1 MAHLNLP
8 SFVSMIIKRLS
19 DEGHQAYVAG
29 GPVRDFHMNRPITD
43 WDITT
48 SASPEAIRSI
58 FSDTKLFNLKH
69 ETVTLVHQGEHFD
82 VTSFRGK
89 TRSLRGDLA
98 HRDFTINA
106 MAFDPLSKQI
116 LDPFGGRED
125 AGKKILRAVLDPD
138 HRFAEDPLRLM
149 RAVRIS
155 LELGFQIEKR
165 TFEAMEKNAFRLEL
179 VARERIR
186 EELLKIL
193 MTRNPSRGFAMM
205 LQSGLL
211 DTFLPELREGYLM
224 RQNAHH
230 RYTVFKHV
238 MLTVDGVKAKPHL
251 RLTALFHDIAKP
263 RTREKSGDTWR
274 FLGHEKASA
283 ELAREI
289 MTRLRFS
296 RAARERVVN
305 LIENHMIGYTPEWSN
320 GAVRR
325 LIQRVGRKNIEDLL
339 EFRKAD
345 IAAHGKKNRGMELL
359 KELKARIDKMLEEEP
374 PQGLFQL
381 AVDGNDVKHILGLR
395 EGPRVGMVLRDL
407 KEMVTD
413 HPQLNDR
420 EKLISI
426 IETKKRS
433 GSS

>member
-1 MAHLNLP
+1 MANLNLP
-8 SFVSMIIKRLS
+8 SFVTLIIKRLS
-19 DEGHQAYVAG
+19 DKGHKAYLAG

-48 SASPEAIRSI
+48 SACPDEIRSI
-58 FSDTKLFNLKH
+58 FSDTRLFSLKH
-69 ETVTLVHQGEHFD
+69 ETITLVHQGEHFD
-82 VTSFRGK
+82 VTGFRGK
-89 TRSLRGDLA
+89 THSLKDDLA

-106 MAFDPLSKQI
+106 MAFDPLSQRI

-125 AGKKILRAVLDPD
+125 AGKKILRAVLEPD
-138 HRFAEDPLRLM
+138 LRFEEDPLRLM
-149 RAVRIS
+149 RAVRIA
-155 LELGFQIEKR
+155 LELGFHIEKR
-165 TFEAMEKNAFRLEL
+165 TFEAMKKNAILLEQ

-186 EELLKIL
+186 EELMRIL
-193 MTRNPSRGFAMM
+193 MTRNPSRGFTIM

-238 MLTVDGVKAKPHL
+238 MLTVDRVKAKPHL

-263 RTREKSGDTWR
+263 RTREKSEDTWR
-274 FLGHEKASA
+274 FLGHERASA
-283 ELAREI
+283 KLAGEI
-289 MTRLRFS
+289 MTSLRFS
-296 RAARERVVN
+296 RTVRERVVN

-325 LIQRVGRKNIEDLL
+325 LIQRVGRENIKDLL

-345 IAAHGKKNRGMELL
+345 IAAHGKKNKGMRLL
-359 KELKARIDKMLEEEP
+359 RELKTRIDKELEEAHS
-374 PQGLFQL
+374 QGIDQL
-381 AVDGNDVKHILGLR
+381 AVDGNDVKHILGIR
-395 EGPRVGMVLRDL
+395 EGPRVGIVLRDL

-420 EKLISI
+420 ERLLSI
-426 IETKKRS
+426 LMTK
-433 GSS
+433 G